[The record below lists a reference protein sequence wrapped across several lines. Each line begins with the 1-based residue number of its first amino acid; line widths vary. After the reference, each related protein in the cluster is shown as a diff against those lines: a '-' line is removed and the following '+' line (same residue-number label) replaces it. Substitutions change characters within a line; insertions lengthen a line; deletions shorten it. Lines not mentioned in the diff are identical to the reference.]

1 MDPQVNPFAV
11 LSLIVAPA
19 VLTNASS
26 VLVMSTSNRLARA
39 VDRARELSKQLEEAG
54 DLTSS
59 EAVRRLRELAATEQ
73 RSLMLLV
80 ALRSFYVALGS
91 FASAAL
97 VSLLGAVLAPLSA
110 GGPVRVLEVGGVVA
124 GLLAVSA
131 LVHGSVVLVRE
142 TRLVVQVLQERAVPQ
157 SHPTPS
163 PWPTSDGFQQLRR
176 PHLGVAMPLLRYT
189 KNVRYLDSAPVSP
202 CCQHIIRGVYASCGV
217 YPIPDC
223 DVGQAFTLL
232 PDVQSGTDGLAGPCA
247 YNAPYCLIRFLP
259 LGPSPPLQPSPRG
272 RREHTTG
279 GQADGVHDHLW

>member
-1 MDPQVNPFAV
+1 MDPSVNPFAV

-54 DLTSS
+54 ALTSS

-97 VSLLGAVLAPLSA
+97 VSLLGAVLVPIGV

-131 LVHGSVVLVRE
+131 LVHGSVM
-142 TRLVVQVLQERAVPQ
+142 LVVPR
-157 SHPTPS
+157 S
-163 PWPTSDGFQQLRR
+163 
-176 PHLGVAMPLLRYT
+176 
-189 KNVRYLDSAPVSP
+189 NVSWSMSR
-202 CCQHIIRGVYASCGV
+202 
-217 YPIPDC
+217 
-223 DVGQAFTLL
+223 
-232 PDVQSGTDGLAGPCA
+232 
-247 YNAPYCLIRFLP
+247 
-259 LGPSPPLQPSPRG
+259 
-272 RREHTTG
+272 
-279 GQADGVHDHLW
+279 

>member
-1 MDPQVNPFAV
+1 MDPPVNPFAV

-54 DLTSS
+54 ALTSS

-97 VSLLGAVLAPLSA
+97 VSLLGAVLVLMGA

-142 TRLVVQVLQERAVPQ
+142 TRLVVQVLQECAASIHARAVPQ
-157 SHPTPS
+157 SHPP
-163 PWPTSDGFQQLRR
+163 
-176 PHLGVAMPLLRYT
+176 A
-189 KNVRYLDSAPVSP
+189 
-202 CCQHIIRGVYASCGV
+202 
-217 YPIPDC
+217 
-223 DVGQAFTLL
+223 
-232 PDVQSGTDGLAGPCA
+232 
-247 YNAPYCLIRFLP
+247 
-259 LGPSPPLQPSPRG
+259 
-272 RREHTTG
+272 
-279 GQADGVHDHLW
+279 

>member
-1 MDPQVNPFAV
+1 MDPSVNPFAV

-54 DLTSS
+54 ALTSS

-97 VSLLGAVLAPLSA
+97 VSLLGAVLVPMGA

-131 LVHGSVVLVRE
+131 LVHGSVM
-142 TRLVVQVLQERAVPQ
+142 LVVPR
-157 SHPTPS
+157 S
-163 PWPTSDGFQQLRR
+163 
-176 PHLGVAMPLLRYT
+176 
-189 KNVRYLDSAPVSP
+189 NVSWSMSR
-202 CCQHIIRGVYASCGV
+202 
-217 YPIPDC
+217 
-223 DVGQAFTLL
+223 
-232 PDVQSGTDGLAGPCA
+232 
-247 YNAPYCLIRFLP
+247 
-259 LGPSPPLQPSPRG
+259 
-272 RREHTTG
+272 
-279 GQADGVHDHLW
+279 

>member
-1 MDPQVNPFAV
+1 MDPPVNPFAV

-142 TRLVVQVLQERAVPQ
+142 TRLVVQVLQERAASVHARAVPQ
-157 SHPTPS
+157 SHPRPS

-223 DVGQAFTLL
+223 DVGQAFTHTARR
-232 PDVQSGTDGLAGPCA
+232 PKRYGWTCGTM
-247 YNAPYCLIRFLP
+247 
-259 LGPSPPLQPSPRG
+259 
-272 RREHTTG
+272 
-279 GQADGVHDHLW
+279 GV